1 MRLQNRT
8 IAQKV
13 VLVIS
18 LAAFLSLPLM
28 RCEVFA
34 QATSVRIAFN
44 GFGGVAPLYLGQDA
58 GILKKQ
64 NLTLE
69 MIFNKLPERQMA
81 ETVFDGSLRATPDD
95 GRPTIKGMEVV
106 LAAAAK
112 ENPKAKGLTV
122 QQIVDLRYIP

>member
-1 MRLQNRT
+1 
-8 IAQKV
+8 
-13 VLVIS
+13 
-18 LAAFLSLPLM
+18 
-28 RCEVFA
+28 
-34 QATSVRIAFN
+34 
-44 GFGGVAPLYLGQDA
+44 LGQDA

-95 GRPTIKGMEVV
+95 GRPTIKGMEIV

-112 ENPKAKGLTV
+112 ENPKAKRLTV
-122 QQIVDLRYIP
+122 QQIADLRYIP